1 MCREHA
7 DLNGRCS
14 FPRRKGRVAKVSVMV
29 RRDVMTPEVKQV
41 LRRRVHSQKAL
52 SHVGRLESPHRAFS
66 RPRFL
71 VRAFDSIVRISRRIS
86 PRIRYE
92 VTVRDVVA
100 GELIGNDA
108 ARFCFGGLE
117 GPSEEPFRCGSVAF
131 LRQISVDNLTVLV
144 DGSPQLVLC
153 TADFNDDFI
162 DEERVTEACMA
173 PAQSLRIVRA
183 KLPAPGANGLVADR
197 NTSFGQQIL
206 DVSCAQAEA
215 VMKPH
220 GVLDDLRGESVAFV
234 HRMKR
239 LHASMLAHS
248 TLTCQNPSTC
258 CEGKCARSTV
268 VQTEPS
274 VTRW

>member
-1 MCREHA
+1 
-7 DLNGRCS
+7 
-14 FPRRKGRVAKVSVMV
+14 MV

-71 VRAFDSIVRISRRIS
+71 VRAFDSIVRVSRRNS

-117 GPSEEPFRCGSVAF
+117 DPSEEPFGCGPVAF
-131 LRQISVDNLTVLV
+131 LRQVDVDDLTVLV
-144 DGSPQLVLC
+144 DGSPQVVLC
-153 TADFNDDFI
+153 AADFDEDFI
-162 DEERVTEACMA
+162 DEERVTKACMA
-173 PAQSLRIVRA
+173 PAQSLRVFRA
-183 KLPAPGANGLVADR
+183 KLLAPVANGLVADG

-206 DVSCAQAEA
+206 DVSCAEVEA
-215 VMKPH
+215 VIKPH
-220 GVLDDLRGESVAFV
+220 GVLDDLRRESVAFV

-248 TLTCQNPSTC
+248 TLTCQNAADTLQLWSGGTHTKAKPCSSAC
-258 CEGKCARSTV
+258 D
-268 VQTEPS
+268 
-274 VTRW
+274 